1 LIDPHIHVLPAVD
14 DGARSRDISRELIH
28 RMASSGYSTLIATP
42 HVTDIPKPS
51 YEQLGKNAFDDIV
64 PVAREYGVEL
74 LPGYE
79 VLLTPHTAE
88 HLRNGAPLTLGG
100 SKTVLV
106 EVTMA
111 GWPAFTEQILYEI
124 QIAGF
129 TPILAHPERYPAV
142 LSDPSIAISLAER
155 GVLLQATIGS
165 LNGLFGRA
173 VTKVTEMLLTSG
185 AISILASDAHGVGQ
199 RAESIPRGIERA
211 KDLVGAE
218 RVAQLTT
225 DNMKA
230 LLQCNPLPEPAPVA
244 LSSSKRRW
252 SLPGRRS

>member
-1 LIDPHIHVLPAVD
+1 MIDPHIHVLPAVD
-14 DGARSRDISRELIH
+14 DGARSLDISRQLIQ
-28 RMASSGYSTLIATP
+28 RMASTGYTTLIATP
-42 HVTDIPKPS
+42 HVTDLPTPA
-51 YEQLGKNAFDDIV
+51 YELRVRNAFEEVVSI
-64 PVAREYGVEL
+64 AREFGIEL

-79 VLLTPHTAE
+79 VLLTSHTAE
-88 HLRNGAPLTLGG
+88 FLRNGAPFTLGG
-100 SKTVLV
+100 SKTILV
-106 EVTMA
+106 EVSMA
-111 GWPAFTEQILYEI
+111 GWPAFTEQMLYEI

-142 LSDPSIAISLAER
+142 VSDPGIAISLAER

-173 VTKVTEMLLTSG
+173 VTTVTETLMTGG

-211 KDLVGAE
+211 KELVGAE

-225 DNMKA
+225 GNMAA
-230 LLQCNPLPEPAPVA
+230 LLQCHPLPEPAPVA
-244 LSSSKRRW
+244 PSSSKRRS
-252 SLPGRRS
+252 SLPGKRV

>member
-1 LIDPHIHVLPAVD
+1 VIDPHIHVLPAVD
-14 DGARSRDISRELIH
+14 DGARSLDISRQLIQ
-28 RMASSGYSTLIATP
+28 RMASTGYSTLVATP
-42 HVTDIPKPS
+42 HVTDIPKPA
-51 YEQLGKNAFDDIV
+51 YAQLVLNAFEDIA
-64 PVAREYGVEL
+64 PIAREYGVEL

-111 GWPAFTEQILYEI
+111 GWSAFTDQILYEI

-129 TPILAHPERYPAV
+129 TPILAHPERYPTVVA
-142 LSDPSIAISLAER
+142 DPGIAIALAER

-165 LNGLFGRA
+165 LSGLFGRA
-173 VTKVTEMLLTSG
+173 VTKASETLMTSG

-199 RAESIPRGIERA
+199 RAETIPRAIERA
-211 KDLVGAE
+211 KELVGAE

-225 DNMKA
+225 GNMAA
-230 LLQCNPLPEPAPVA
+230 LLKNNPLPEPAPIES
-244 LSSSKRRW
+244 LSSKRRW
-252 SLPGRRS
+252 SIPGRRS